1 MTSAELKAR
10 MNYSIVITTFDKR
23 FDAYLVPLIKSI
35 KQHRP
40 DVEIIITANGP
51 CKAAFD
57 PNYRSRLLEFLAT
70 QSNCF
75 PTVFPT
81 FQSLAKMWNRGVL
94 TATQEQVLVLNDD
107 LIIQPS
113 DGNGFFEQLEAAL
126 AGNAGTFKIN
136 GSFSHYVI
144 AKTELI
150 DVGFFDE
157 RLLGLG
163 EEDGDFYWRYHEKFK
178 KEIASLDIGGIEN
191 VCSDLADDGYVKGIR
206 TAAKF
211 NRDFIKNVKY
221 REVLLGGHRGMFD
234 KRVKKQLPDETQYPY
249 EQFARLHSGEV

>member
-1 MTSAELKAR
+1 

-23 FDAYLVPLIKSI
+23 FDAFLIPLIKSI
-35 KQHRP
+35 KAQRP
-40 DVEIIITANGP
+40 DVEIIVTANGP
-51 CKAAFD
+51 CRAAFD
-57 PNYRSRLLEFLAT
+57 QIYRSRLLEFLAT

-94 TATQEQVLVLNDD
+94 TASEEQVLVLNDD
-107 LIIQPS
+107 LIIRS
-113 DGNGFFEQLEAAL
+113 FGAHGFFDELESVL
-126 AGNAGTFKIN
+126 SSNPGTFKIS
-136 GSFSHYVI
+136 GSFSHFVI
-144 AKTELI
+144 AKSELI

-163 EEDGDFYWRYHEKFK
+163 EEDGDFYWRYHEILG
-178 KEIASLDIGGIEN
+178 KEISTVDIGGIEN

-221 REVLLGGHRGMFD
+221 REVLIGGHCGMFD
-234 KRVKKQLPDETQYPY
+234 KRVKKQIADEAQYPY
-249 EQFARLHSGEV
+249 EKFARLHAGEV

>member
-1 MTSAELKAR
+1 

-35 KQHRP
+35 KLCRP
-40 DVEIIITANGP
+40 DIEIVVTANGP
-51 CKAAFD
+51 CKALFD
-57 PNYRSRLLEFLAT
+57 PSYRIRLLEFLAT

-94 TATQEQVLVLNDD
+94 TTTQEQVLVLNDD
-107 LIIQPS
+107 LIIQS
-113 DGNGFFEQLEAAL
+113 SSSNGFFDQLEAIL
-126 AGNAGTFKIN
+126 SVNSSTFKIN

-144 AKTELI
+144 AKSELI
-150 DVGFFDE
+150 EVGFFDE

-163 EEDGDFYWRYHEKFK
+163 EEDGDFYWRYHEKLNR
-178 KEIASLDIGGIEN
+178 EIASVDITGIEN

-211 NRDFIKNVKY
+211 NRDFIKNIKY

-234 KRVKKQLPDETQYPY
+234 KRVKKQLADESQYPY

>member
-1 MTSAELKAR
+1 

-23 FDAYLVPLIKSI
+23 FDAYLVPLVKSI
-35 KQHRP
+35 KQQRP
-40 DVEIIITANGP
+40 EIEIIVTANGP
-51 CKAAFD
+51 CRSKFVED
-57 PNYRSRLLEFLAT
+57 YRVRLLAFLAT

-81 FQSLAKMWNRGVL
+81 FQSLAKMWSRGIL
-94 TATQEQVLVLNDD
+94 TASQEQVLVLNDD
-107 LIIQPS
+107 LIVQS
-113 DGNGFFEQLEAAL
+113 SAGGGFFDQLESVL
-126 AGNAGTFKIN
+126 SSSGGTFKIN
-136 GSFSHYVI
+136 GSFSHYMI
-144 AKTELI
+144 AKGDLI

-163 EEDGDFYWRYHEKFK
+163 EEDGDFFWRYHQKFG

-211 NRDFIKNVKY
+211 NRDFIKNTKY
-221 REVLLGGHRGMFD
+221 REVLIGGHRGMFD
-234 KRVKKQLPDETQYPY
+234 KRVKKLLQDEVQYPY
-249 EQFARLHSGEV
+249 EQFARLHAGEV

>member
-1 MTSAELKAR
+1 LTSAELKAR

-23 FDAYLVPLIKSI
+23 FDAYLIPLIRSI

-40 DVEIIITANGP
+40 EVEIVVTANGP
-51 CKAAFD
+51 CKAVFD
-57 PNYRSRLLEFLAT
+57 PNYRTRLLEFLAT
-70 QSNCF
+70 QSNSF

-94 TATQEQVLVLNDD
+94 TATQEQVLV
-107 LIIQPS
+107 
-113 DGNGFFEQLEAAL
+113 
-126 AGNAGTFKIN
+126 IN

-144 AKTELI
+144 SKAELI
-150 DVGFFDE
+150 EVGFFDE

-178 KEIASLDIGGIEN
+178 KEIASVDLGGIEN

-211 NRDFIKNVKY
+211 KRDFIKNVKY

-234 KRVKKQLPDETQYPY
+234 KRVKKQLPDEAQYPY

>member
-1 MTSAELKAR
+1 

-35 KQHRP
+35 KQQRP
-40 DVEIIITANGP
+40 DVEIIVTANGP
-51 CKAAFD
+51 CRAAFD
-57 PNYRSRLLEFLAT
+57 PNYRSGLLAFLAT

-81 FQSLAKMWNRGVL
+81 FQSLAKMWNRGIL

-113 DGNGFFEQLEAAL
+113 TGDSFFDRLETVL
-126 AGNAGTFKIN
+126 AGNRSTFKIN

-163 EEDGDFYWRYHEKFK
+163 EEDGDFYWRYHEKLK
-178 KEIASLDIGGIEN
+178 KEITNVDIAGIEN

-211 NRDFIKNVKY
+211 NRDFIKNIKY
-221 REVLLGGHRGMFD
+221 SEVLLGGHRGMFD
-234 KRVKKQLPDETQYPY
+234 KRVKKKLADEVQYPY